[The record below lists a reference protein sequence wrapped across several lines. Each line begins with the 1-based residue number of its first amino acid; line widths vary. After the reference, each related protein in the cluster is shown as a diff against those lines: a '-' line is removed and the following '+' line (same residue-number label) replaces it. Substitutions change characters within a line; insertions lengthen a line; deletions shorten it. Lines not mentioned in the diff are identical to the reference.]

1 MKIGIDIQTTLG
13 QKTGFGFYVK
23 NLVSQLE
30 KIDRKNQYVLI
41 KPASETDLSAPKRF
55 YWDQFQVPK
64 RAQDEKVDVLHQPCF
79 SVPIFYRGK
88 VVVTVHDLIAR
99 LFGKDIPFYSRQFF
113 GKWMPFSYRRADKI
127 IANSEHTKKDIV
139 KILKIHPKKIKVIY
153 LAAGSEFRKIHDQ
166 KKINQVTKK
175 YKTGNKYLLHLG
187 TLNPRKNLEF
197 LIKVFAGIV
206 KDFPQYNLV
215 ISGKEGWYFEGL
227 FKLAKKLGL
236 SKKII
241 FTGYIDDCDKP
252 YLINAAT
259 VFTFPSLYEGFGLP
273 LLEAMACGVPV
284 ISSNTSSLPEV
295 VGEAGILIK
304 PTDEKAWVNAIKLL
318 LSNTKLRQQYIDRGL
333 KQAQKFSWTKTA
345 RETLEVYQE
354 VYNTPPI
361 H

>member
-30 KIDRKNQYVLI
+30 KIDKKNKYILI
-41 KPASETDLSAPKRF
+41 KPQSETDLSAPQRL

-64 RAQDEKVDVLHQPCF
+64 RAQQEQVDILHQPCF
-79 SVPIFYRGK
+79 SVPIFYPGK

-99 LFGKDIPFYSRQFF
+99 LFGKDIPFFSRQVFS
-113 GKWMPFSYRRADKI
+113 KWMPFSYRRADKI
-127 IANSEHTKKDIV
+127 IANSQHTKNDII
-139 KILKIHPKKIKVIY
+139 KILKIPQEKIKVIY
-153 LAAGSEFRKIHDQ
+153 LAAGEEF
-166 KKINQVTKK
+166 KKINDQNKIKKVLKK
-175 YKTGNKYLLHLG
+175 YKTGDKYLLHLG

-197 LIKVFAGIV
+197 LIRVFAGV
-206 KDFPQYNLV
+206 VRDFPQYNLV

-227 FKLAKKLGL
+227 FELAKKLGL
-236 SKKII
+236 EKKVI

-259 VFTFPSLYEGFGLP
+259 IFTFPSLYEGFGLP

-295 VGEAGILIK
+295 VGKAGILIK
-304 PTDEKAWVNAIKLL
+304 PNDEKNWIKNIKLL
-318 LSNTKLRQQYIDRGL
+318 LSDSKLRQKYSDLGFE
-333 KQAQKFSWTKTA
+333 QAKKFSWRETA
-345 RETLEVYQE
+345 RQTLKVYEEVYS
-354 VYNTPPI
+354 TPLI